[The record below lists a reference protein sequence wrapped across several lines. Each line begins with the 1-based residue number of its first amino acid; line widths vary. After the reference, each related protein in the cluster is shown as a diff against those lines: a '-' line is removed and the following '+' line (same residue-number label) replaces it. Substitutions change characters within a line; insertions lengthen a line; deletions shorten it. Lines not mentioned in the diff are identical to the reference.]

1 MSDER
6 GSVPR
11 FGESVISVPITVS
24 MLRIA
29 AQGLGLLG
37 GGSRDKVTYS
47 LEGKL
52 GGSGFTSTRFQ
63 AQGQLTLPGT
73 SAPRRRR
80 RGDKNRRAYRPSSRT
95 ACCGGFS
102 ESKLAPIDNVMAKLF
117 LALVLVAATP
127 LAAQEFPNRPIRLIT
142 PAAQGGTTDLLAR
155 VFGQKLAES
164 WGQQVLVDNRAS
176 AAGVIA
182 GQLTTQAAPDGYTLL
197 LAYHQH
203 TVNAALNP
211 KLPYHP
217 VNDFT
222 PITQLT
228 SAGLM
233 LVVNPS
239 TPVNNLAEFMQW
251 TKNFKGAL
259 NFGSA
264 GIGSGGHLAGE
275 LFKLMAGVKAEHIPY
290 KGAGPAMADLIAG
303 QYHFNFSG
311 LQGSQVQVRAGRLR
325 AIAVT
330 TPKRLPSNP
339 ELPAMA
345 EVLPGFEVV
354 GWYGVI
360 GPANMPQ
367 PLVEKLHGELVKI
380 LNQPDVKS
388 RIEADGSEPVGA
400 RPRSSG
406 ASCTPISTSGRSSSR
421 RAARSWNEAVP
432 AAGPGFGAGGPARA
446 PRAHPAA

>member
-1 MSDER
+1 MKALALL
-6 GSVPR
+6 
-11 FGESVISVPITVS
+11 I
-24 MLRIA
+24 
-29 AQGLGLLG
+29 GLL
-37 GGSRDKVTYS
+37 
-47 LEGKL
+47 
-52 GGSGFTSTRFQ
+52 
-63 AQGQLTLPGT
+63 AALPAW
-73 SAPRRRR
+73 SQQ
-80 RGDKNRRAYRPSSRT
+80 DY
-95 ACCGGFS
+95 
-102 ESKLAPIDNVMAKLF
+102 
-117 LALVLVAATP
+117 
-127 LAAQEFPNRPIRLIT
+127 PNKPVRLIT

-155 VFGQKLAES
+155 IFGQKLSEVF
-164 WGQQVLVDNRAS
+164 GHQVLVDNRAS

-182 GQLTTQAAPDGYTLL
+182 GQMTAQAAPDGYTLL

-211 KLPYHP
+211 NLPYHP

-233 LVVNPS
+233 LVVNPKA
-239 TPVNNLAEFMQW
+239 PVNNLAEFVAW
-251 TKNFKGAL
+251 TRNFQGAL

-275 LFKLMAGVKAEHIPY
+275 LYKLMAGVKAEHIPY

-339 ELPAMA
+339 ELPTVA
-345 EVLPGFEVV
+345 EALPGFEVV

-360 GPANMPQ
+360 GPANMPP
-367 PLVEKLHGELVKI
+367 PLVKRLHEELVKA
-380 LNQPDVKS
+380 LNLPDVRA
-388 RIEADGSEPVGA
+388 RIEGDGSQPVGSSPEEFRRFMHA
-400 RPRSSG
+400 DLDKWAKLVKESG
-406 ASCTPISTSGRSSSR
+406 AKLD
-421 RAARSWNEAVP
+421 
-432 AAGPGFGAGGPARA
+432 
-446 PRAHPAA
+446 

>member
-1 MSDER
+1 MKTR
-6 GSVPR
+6 
-11 FGESVISVPITVS
+11 
-24 MLRIA
+24 LWLIA
-29 AQGLGLLG
+29 LA
-37 GGSRDKVTYS
+37 VA
-47 LEGKL
+47 
-52 GGSGFTSTRFQ
+52 F
-63 AQGQLTLPGT
+63 
-73 SAPRRRR
+73 SAP
-80 RGDKNRRAYRPSSRT
+80 G
-95 ACCGGFS
+95 
-102 ESKLAPIDNVMAKLF
+102 LAQQDY
-117 LALVLVAATP
+117 
-127 LAAQEFPNRPIRLIT
+127 PNKPVRLIT

-155 VFGQKLAES
+155 IFGQKLSEAF
-164 WGQQVLVDNRAS
+164 GHQVLVDNRAS

-211 KLPYHP
+211 NLPYHP

-233 LVVNPS
+233 LVVNPKA
-239 TPVNNLAEFMQW
+239 PVNNLAEFVAW
-251 TKNFKGAL
+251 TRNFQGAL

-275 LFKLMAGVKAEHIPY
+275 LYKLMAGVKAEHIPY

-330 TPKRLPSNP
+330 TPQRLPSNP
-339 ELPAMA
+339 ELPTVA
-345 EVLPGFEVV
+345 EALPGFEVV

-360 GPANMPQ
+360 GPANMPP
-367 PLVEKLHGELVKI
+367 PLVKRLHEELVKA
-380 LNQPDVKS
+380 LNLPDVRA
-388 RIEADGSEPVGA
+388 RIEGDGSQPVGSSPEEFRRFMHA
-400 RPRSSG
+400 DLDKWAKLVKESG
-406 ASCTPISTSGRSSSR
+406 AKL
-421 RAARSWNEAVP
+421 N
-432 AAGPGFGAGGPARA
+432 
-446 PRAHPAA
+446 

>member
-1 MSDER
+1 MKTR
-6 GSVPR
+6 LWLIALSVA
-11 FGESVISVPITVS
+11 F
-24 MLRIA
+24 
-29 AQGLGLLG
+29 
-37 GGSRDKVTYS
+37 
-47 LEGKL
+47 
-52 GGSGFTSTRFQ
+52 
-63 AQGQLTLPGT
+63 
-73 SAPRRRR
+73 SAP
-80 RGDKNRRAYRPSSRT
+80 A
-95 ACCGGFS
+95 
-102 ESKLAPIDNVMAKLF
+102 LAQQDY
-117 LALVLVAATP
+117 
-127 LAAQEFPNRPIRLIT
+127 PNKPVRLIT

-155 VFGQKLAES
+155 IFGQKLSEVF
-164 WGQQVLVDNRAS
+164 GHQVVVDNRAS

-182 GQLTTQAAPDGYTLL
+182 GQLTAQAAPDGYTLL

-211 KLPYHP
+211 SLPYHP

-233 LVVNPS
+233 LVVNPKA
-239 TPVNNLAEFMQW
+239 PVNNLAEFVAW
-251 TKNFKGAL
+251 TRNFQGAL

-275 LFKLMAGVKAEHIPY
+275 LYKLMAGVKAEHIPY

-339 ELPAMA
+339 ELPTVA
-345 EVLPGFEVV
+345 EALPGFEVV

-367 PLVEKLHGELVKI
+367 PLVKRLHEELVKA
-380 LNQPDVKS
+380 LNLPDVRS
-388 RIEADGSEPVGA
+388 RIEGDGSQPVGSSPEEFRRFMHA
-400 RPRSSG
+400 DLDKWAKLVKESG
-406 ASCTPISTSGRSSSR
+406 AKL
-421 RAARSWNEAVP
+421 N
-432 AAGPGFGAGGPARA
+432 
-446 PRAHPAA
+446 